1 MRLLSVDFCNGVR
14 YASTM
19 SNATIHTFLTNR
31 KKEIFSQIKA
41 LRHELAELRLVEQT
55 LSGRVASDSASA
67 GTRGIEKPPTF
78 QDMIVQV
85 LAGRPQGATA
95 IDILQ
100 LIEAIFG
107 KKIIRSSISPQLS
120 RLKSAGVLILENN
133 MWRLVNAPDAE
144 SADPGE
150 EPADD

>member
-1 MRLLSVDFCNGVR
+1 
-14 YASTM
+14 
-19 SNATIHTFLTNR
+19 
-31 KKEIFSQIKA
+31 
-41 LRHELAELRLVEQT
+41 
-55 LSGRVASDSASA
+55 
-67 GTRGIEKPPTF
+67 
-78 QDMIVQV
+78 MIVQV

-95 IDILQ
+95 TDILQ